1 MKVGFIGLGNVGSK
15 LAKNLINNNFS
26 LCVLDLNTSLSSSY
40 LKMGAEWA
48 KNPKELAISCDVI
61 ITCLPSPQAC
71 LAVMEGSD
79 GVIEGLSEGKI
90 WLEMSTTDYEEVRR
104 IGELVTGANGQPMD
118 CPVSGGCHRAATGN
132 ISIFA
137 GGERK
142 TFERA
147 LPVLKH

>member
-71 LAVMEGSD
+71 SAVMEGSD
-79 GVIEGLSEGKI
+79 GVIEGL
-90 WLEMSTTDYEEVRR
+90 
-104 IGELVTGANGQPMD
+104 
-118 CPVSGGCHRAATGN
+118 
-132 ISIFA
+132 
-137 GGERK
+137 
-142 TFERA
+142 
-147 LPVLKH
+147 